1 MGSLGD
7 RDPSRVTHMTMGA
20 DAYDVD
26 AADNM
31 KHMVMGMTAVA
42 MVFASVIAILILS
55 GAVSQ
60 LSGVLCAS
68 VSVAPELALLMTGA

>member
-55 GAVSQ
+55 GAVSH

-68 VSVAPELALLMTGA
+68 VDLPSPVQPS